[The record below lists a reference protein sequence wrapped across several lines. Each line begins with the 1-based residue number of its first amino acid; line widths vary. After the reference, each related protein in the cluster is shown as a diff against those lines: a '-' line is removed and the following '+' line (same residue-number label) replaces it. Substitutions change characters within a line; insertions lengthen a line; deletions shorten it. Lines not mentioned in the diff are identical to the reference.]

1 MKYYKTIS
9 LLLSIT
15 FGIVGLI
22 FLFYSNSVLRFF
34 NSVSETFGMAQA
46 PETGLNFY
54 LILAVGYM
62 YLVTLIAFFMYRFPE
77 NRFFPLILGNG
88 KIASSVLSLG
98 FFMFLNKYLIYLIN
112 FVVDGLIGILAFILY
127 FKLKQNI
134 K

>member
-15 FGIVGLI
+15 FGITGLI
-22 FLFYSNSVLRFF
+22 FLFYSNGVLHFF
-34 NSVSETFGMAQA
+34 NAVSENFGMAQA
-46 PETGLNFY
+46 PETGLNFF
-54 LILAVGYM
+54 LILAAGYM

-77 NRFFPLILGNG
+77 NSFFPLLLANG

-98 FFMFLNKYLIYLIN
+98 FFMFLNKYFIYLTN
-112 FVVDGLIGILAFILY
+112 FVVDGLIGLLAFILY
-127 FKLKQNI
+127 FKLKQDI